1 MVDDGNERIFVDIN
15 PMNHQQTLK
24 RLADVFDRRI
34 FFIVGL
40 TRPGTAWLQHA
51 IDVHPDAAC
60 RGEGHF
66 TDSLLPLMGRAFV
79 DYNKAMQSLR
89 ASMSAA
95 DIAATSLGRTA
106 GFTNSDVS
114 FLMASAVALSLAKQ
128 VGDGNVLAIG
138 EKTPEHA
145 MAIDDLAAILPE
157 ALFVHVIRDGR
168 DEAVSVYDYNLR
180 AGNDAFMRKYEGVG
194 DFAQHFGR
202 NWTRAVG
209 AARYF
214 GRKNPD
220 RYLEIRSE
228 DLVTDASTDLG
239 RLCRFLEIDDGDF
252 ILSSCQAAG
261 RRAAV
266 PDGIIGQWR
275 DRFDSHASAAFAR
288 SGGELLKLL
297 DYET

>member
-1 MVDDGNERIFVDIN
+1 MIDDSDERNFVERH

-24 RLADVFDRRI
+24 RLANVFDRRI

-66 TDSLLPLMGRAFV
+66 TDSLLPLMGRAFA
-79 DYNKAMQSLR
+79 DYNKAMQNLQT
-89 ASMSAA
+89 SMSVA
-95 DIAATSLGRTA
+95 DIAAMSLGQGA

-128 VGDGNVLAIG
+128 TGGDNILAIG

-145 MAIDDLAAILPE
+145 MAIDDLATVLPE
-157 ALFVHVIRDGR
+157 AVFVHVVRDGR
-168 DEAVSVYDYNLR
+168 DEAVSVYDYNIR
-180 AGNDAFMRKYEGVG
+180 AGNDAFMQKYGSIG

-214 GRKNPD
+214 GRQNPD

-228 DLVTDASTDLG
+228 DLITDASTDLG
-239 RLCRFLEIDDGDF
+239 RLCRFLNIDDGEF

-261 RRAAV
+261 RRASV

-275 DRFDSHASAAFAR
+275 DRFDDQTSAAFAR

-297 DYET
+297 DYES

>member
-1 MVDDGNERIFVDIN
+1 MLN
-15 PMNHQQTLK
+15 

-51 IDVHPDAAC
+51 IDAHPYAAC

-79 DYNKAMQSLR
+79 DYNRAMQELS

-95 DIAATSLGRTA
+95 DIAASHLGRSA
-106 GFTNSDVS
+106 GFSNNDVS
-114 FLMASAVALSLAKQ
+114 FMMATAIALSLAKQ
-128 VGDGNVLAIG
+128 AGDGDFQAIG

-145 MAIDDLAAILPE
+145 MAIDDLAAVLSD
-157 ALFVHVIRDGR
+157 AYFVHVIRDGR

-180 AGNDAFMRKYEGVG
+180 AGNDAFINKYSSIA

-209 AARYF
+209 TARQF
-214 GRKNPD
+214 GRRHPD

-228 DLVTDASTDLG
+228 DLLTEPATDLG
-239 RLCRFLEIDDGDF
+239 RLCRFLGLDDGDDMVAH
-252 ILSSCQAAG
+252 CAAAG
-261 RRAAV
+261 RRATVA
-266 PDGIIGQWR
+266 DGVIGQWR
-275 DRFDSHASAAFAR
+275 DRFDDNAETAFMR

-297 DYET
+297 DYER

>member
-1 MVDDGNERIFVDIN
+1 MD
-15 PMNHQQTLK
+15 HQQTLN
-24 RLADVFDRRI
+24 RLASVFERRI
-34 FFIVGL
+34 FFVVGL

-51 IDVHPDAAC
+51 IDAHPDASC

-66 TDSLLPLMGRAFV
+66 SDSLLPLMGRAFV
-79 DYNKAMQSLR
+79 DYNRAMQDLQ

-95 DIAATSLGRTA
+95 DIAVTNLGRSA
-106 GFTNSDVS
+106 GFTNNDVS
-114 FLMASAVALSLAKQ
+114 FLMAAAIALSLSNQ
-128 VGDGNVLAIG
+128 LGDDDVLAIG

-145 MAIDDLAAILPE
+145 LAIDDLAAVLPN
-157 ALFVHVIRDGR
+157 AQFVHVIRDGR

-180 AGNDAFMRKYEGVG
+180 AGNDAFINRYAGLA
-194 DFAQHFGR
+194 DFAQNFGR

-209 AARYF
+209 AGRLF

-228 DLVTDASTDLG
+228 DLLADASTDLA
-239 RLCRFLEIDDGDF
+239 RLCRFLDIDDNDDVV
-252 ILSSCQAAG
+252 LHCAAAG

-266 PDGIIGQWR
+266 ADGVAGQWI
-275 DRFDSHASAAFAR
+275 DRFDDATGTAFRR

-297 DYET
+297 GYET